1 MIKRLRLGFIVI
13 ASVML
18 LLLGISKQEEAR
30 AQDTCENCICPGLD
44 NNIGWF
50 LLGISFPDGPTLP
63 DFADFTAGMLGT
75 IESLGAG
82 TSSVGGLDWLFN
94 EDSFLN
100 TTELGSQLV
109 VWWSQKN
116 GRNTFVQVTNT
127 IGFCTDPESG
137 EILGIPCVGVQDCPD
152 ASDIRTTCRGVD
164 LEVKFLD
171 ENCVELTNFCENY
184 TPGDTHVYN
193 FGDLI
198 GNNGTPRND
207 TVLQGHEGVFVVTP
221 VDNCADEFP
230 ISWNFLQGSM
240 RMVDQGNDI
249 DYGANVYTRF
259 ADNNGPPTP
268 LENCEFPGTVINDC
282 DCHYEFIDPFL
293 LSGDFFQLP
302 TSVAVASDLVLIS
315 FIDNF
320 DFVGSCDPIPYAV
333 IPGFTAFSTDD
344 FCDGDENCNSC
355 PPVTGCFIR
364 TGLNDTF
371 VVSEDFAPPTPSPT
385 PTPTPT
391 ITATPTPQACS
402 QNDPTCPAG
411 QHCDFD
417 SGICV
422 AGTPTPPNGGGG
434 GGGCDIA
441 GAPVQ
446 LGTAMAN
453 ILIPLVPAFAIGYRV
468 MRRRN
473 RKAGK

>member
-1 MIKRLRLGFIVI
+1 
-13 ASVML
+13 
-18 LLLGISKQEEAR
+18 
-30 AQDTCENCICPGLD
+30 
-44 NNIGWF
+44 
-50 LLGISFPDGPTLP
+50 
-63 DFADFTAGMLGT
+63 MLGT

-82 TSSVGGLDWLFN
+82 TSNVGGLDWLFN
-94 EDSFLN
+94 DDSFLN

-127 IGFCTDPESG
+127 IGFCTDPEPPG
-137 EILGIPCVGVQDCPD
+137 NINGIPCVGVQDCPNAD
-152 ASDIRTTCRGVD
+152 DIRTTCRGVD
-164 LEVKFLD
+164 LEVKFLG

-193 FGDLI
+193 LGDLI

-240 RMVDQGNDI
+240 RMVDQTNDI
-249 DYGANVYTRF
+249 DYGANLFMRF
-259 ADNNGPPTP
+259 ATGDDPTP
-268 LENCEFPGTVINDC
+268 LSGCEFPGNVILTYDC
-282 DCHYEFIDPFL
+282 TDCHYEFIDPFL
-293 LSGDFFQLP
+293 LTSNFFQLP
-302 TSVAVASDLVLIS
+302 TSAAVASDLVLIS

-320 DFVGSCDPIPYAV
+320 DFFANGCDAIPYAV
-333 IPGFTAFSTDD
+333 IPGFTAFSPDD

-391 ITATPTPQACS
+391 PTSTVTATPTP
-402 QNDPTCPAG
+402 T
-411 QHCDFD
+411 
-417 SGICV
+417 SG
-422 AGTPTPPNGGGG
+422 GGGGG

-473 RKAGK
+473 RKAGNK